1 MAIFGLTSSNALPES
16 KFDLVSVIGLILV
29 AVGRAGLIPFVRA
42 FTTKQLESHE
52 PDKQNIMEER
62 VNAREKTWWRFA
74 WVSSSLYA
82 AQLFSYSW
90 TQCFIHSGSM
100 MGIAFVLFMWS
111 SHPSYHKTKSDIAEK
126 PFTCIRVFWAALL
139 KRHMEYPSSPAHFFR
154 YNINDGDD
162 GLELWPRAK
171 LLGWLDKAAIIEFES
186 TLGQDKQEKAGRLC
200 TVTEVQQTK
209 YILKMVPMWSSF
221 PVFGLVLSAGNTFFA
236 EQADDLKSQDLLIY
250 LVLLQSIASELVSTV
265 PPFLLS
271 KWFPHVTKLNRI
283 MMRIFGGMLMSMLCS
298 AVACLVEGHRLDIVA
313 NNRASRHIYQII
325 PMSIWWLAPQ
335 FFLLGV
341 MDGLATGWTRTFYN

>member
-1 MAIFGLTSSNALPES
+1 
-16 KFDLVSVIGLILV
+16 
-29 AVGRAGLIPFVRA
+29 
-42 FTTKQLESHE
+42 
-52 PDKQNIMEER
+52 
-62 VNAREKTWWRFA
+62 
-74 WVSSSLYA
+74 
-82 AQLFSYSW
+82 
-90 TQCFIHSGSM
+90 
-100 MGIAFVLFMWS
+100 
-111 SHPSYHKTKSDIAEK
+111 
-126 PFTCIRVFWAALL
+126 
-139 KRHMEYPSSPAHFFR
+139 MEYPSSPAHFCCHK
-154 YNINDGDD
+154 INDGDD

-171 LLGWLDKAAIIEFES
+171 LLRWLDKAAIIEFES
-186 TLGQDKQEKAGRLC
+186 TLGQDEQEKAGRLC

-221 PVFGLVLSAGNTFFA
+221 LVFGLVLSAGNTFFV

-250 LVLLQSIASELVSTV
+250 LVLLQSITSEMVSTLS
-265 PPFLLS
+265 PCLLS

-298 AVACLVEGHRLDIVA
+298 AVACLVEGHRLDIAA

-341 MDGLATGWTRTFYN
+341 MDGLATDGLEDFTTDDDHLSESMKKLLSAINTFVVTGIGSALNILSVYPNTKLFRRILNLSRLDLYFKYLTLYGTTLNCVYLLMISIFIYKGSDAAQVNEASMVIEVVTQHK

>member
-1 MAIFGLTSSNALPES
+1 
-16 KFDLVSVIGLILV
+16 
-29 AVGRAGLIPFVRA
+29 
-42 FTTKQLESHE
+42 
-52 PDKQNIMEER
+52 
-62 VNAREKTWWRFA
+62 
-74 WVSSSLYA
+74 
-82 AQLFSYSW
+82 
-90 TQCFIHSGSM
+90 
-100 MGIAFVLFMWS
+100 
-111 SHPSYHKTKSDIAEK
+111 
-126 PFTCIRVFWAALL
+126 
-139 KRHMEYPSSPAHFFR
+139 
-154 YNINDGDD
+154 
-162 GLELWPRAK
+162 
-171 LLGWLDKAAIIEFES
+171 
-186 TLGQDKQEKAGRLC
+186 
-200 TVTEVQQTK
+200 
-209 YILKMVPMWSSF
+209 MVPMWSSF

-265 PPFLLS
+265 SPFLLS

-341 MDGLATGWTRTFYN
+341 MDGLATGGLEHFTTDDDHLSESMKKLLSAINIFVVTGIGGALNILCVYPNMKLFRRILNLSRLDLYFKHF